1 MRVLLVNESA
11 RSHTGGA
18 HRVVVETV
26 GLLAEAG
33 HAVALAYSDGGES
46 EVTCPLYRFSADQS
60 DSLLAARWA
69 EIVRDFCPDVVQI
82 HLTDHPF
89 FLGEVARFGRVCRY
103 LHDQSFFCSAGD
115 RMLAGFQACHRP
127 HALACFWHHYASRC
141 GGKNPLGNLERWQ
154 RVKRNFE
161 LGSAMHFQVA
171 SEFMAQG
178 LRENRIPSEQIHLV
192 PLFARKPTVMAAT
205 VPGRISVA
213 SRLVR
218 AKGVHVLVDA
228 MLHLP
233 ATTSLVI
240 AGDGPERERLEQQVQ
255 SQGLASR
262 IRFCGEVTS
271 DAVDTELAAAEV
283 IVSPT
288 LRPEPFGLVG
298 PEGMSHGKPLVAFDG
313 GATPEW
319 LLDGQ
324 TGVLVRERTPQA
336 LAAAINSV
344 LSDPQKA
351 AGMANKGRA
360 LWSQKYTAQAYLD
373 ALLVSFARLIKSP

>member
-26 GLLAEAG
+26 GLLAGAG
-33 HAVALAYSDGGES
+33 HAVALAYSDGGPS
-46 EVTCPLYRFSADQS
+46 EVPCPLYRFSADQT

-69 EIVRDFCPDVVQI
+69 EIVRDFRPDVVQV

-89 FLGEVARFGRVCRY
+89 FLGEIARFGPVCRY
-103 LHDQSFFCSAGD
+103 LHDQSFFCSGGD

-154 RVKRNFE
+154 RVQRNFA
-161 LGSAMHFQVA
+161 LGRAMHFQVA

-178 LRENRIPSEQIHLV
+178 LRENQIPPGQIHLV
-192 PLFARKPTVMAAT
+192 PLFARIPNATAPT

-218 AKGVHVLVDA
+218 AKGVHVLVA
-228 MLHLP
+228 ALQHLP
-233 ATTSLVI
+233 AVTHLVI
-240 AGDGPERERLEQQVQ
+240 AGDGPERSRLEQQVQ
-255 SQGLASR
+255 RLGLTAR
-262 IRFCGEVTS
+262 VRFCGEVTS
-271 DAVDTELAAAEV
+271 DAVDRELAASEV

-324 TGVLVRERTPQA
+324 TGVLVRERTPAA
-336 LAAAINSV
+336 LAAAINSL
-344 LSDPQKA
+344 LSQPKKA
-351 AGMANKGRA
+351 AIMAAQGRA
-360 LWSQKYTAQAYLD
+360 LWQQKFTPEAYLH
-373 ALLVSFARLIKSP
+373 ALLGSFSQLVAQP